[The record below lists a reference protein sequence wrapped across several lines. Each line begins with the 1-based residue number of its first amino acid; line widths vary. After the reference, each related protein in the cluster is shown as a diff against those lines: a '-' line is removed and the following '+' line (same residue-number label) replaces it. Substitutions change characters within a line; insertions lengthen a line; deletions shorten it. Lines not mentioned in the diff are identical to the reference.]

1 MSSGNV
7 SVSNKNCVL
16 VNTATVRK
24 VFAVTVAL
32 RRSGCRDSSDSSPK
46 HDPSAE
52 LMLKPRPL
60 TLTLPFHT
68 TYLRQ
73 SPGADVARSR
83 ADVSP
88 PRYISWP

>member
-1 MSSGNV
+1 MSAGNV

-32 RRSGCRDSSDSSPK
+32 RRSGCRDSNDSSPK
-46 HDPSAE
+46 HEPSAE

-73 SPGADVARSR
+73 SPGADVATSR
-83 ADVSP
+83 ADASP